1 MSYSLEEKIK
11 WFAILSRLTII
22 TLQLVSN
29 VLIPDHDAGVFQKP
43 FDPNVTTTIPDYI
56 VTKLL
61 AGFSRWDSQYFL
73 HIAEYGYTY
82 ENTVAF
88 FPLFPILIRQITYFV
103 LFIINNVIGS
113 ILPCRDMVS
122 AHSMILL
129 VAVVF
134 NNCLFVKTSLTLYKL
149 SLTVLKD
156 EKLSYIASILYCI
169 NPASIFFSA
178 AYSESLYC
186 FLVFYGLLQIE
197 LKNSI
202 VNYIIVGIS
211 GLARSNGLINIGFI
225 AYKYMKLKAHKNSTF
240 FFNIIFSIGIF
251 LSILPFLIYQ
261 TYCYVKFCIP
271 NTVALPHFIFS
282 HGIENGYVLPGSNSS
297 WCSRTVPFS
306 YSYVQEHYWNVG
318 FLKYFQL
325 KQIPN
330 FVLAFPIVYIVI
342 NGVYRFVRHY
352 KILLIYLGF
361 KDGNVQGELPISTF
375 PYVLHCFALTIFS
388 VFMMHVQ
395 VATRLLCSSSPVVYW
410 FCASRLSPAFKET
423 VERNVLGKLTKK
435 TNGQFYENYSNRKSK
450 WKNCIITET
459 FRGYSLFIKYYFLS
473 YAVIGT
479 VLFSNYLP
487 WT

>member
-1 MSYSLEEKIK
+1 MSYSLEEKIQ
-11 WFAILSRLTII
+11 WFAILSRITII
-22 TLQLVSN
+22 FLQFWSN

-43 FDPNVTTTIPDYI
+43 LDPNVTETKLDRI
-56 VTKLL
+56 VTNVLG
-61 AGFSRWDSQYFL
+61 GFSRWDAQYFL

-82 ENTVAF
+82 ENTLAF
-88 FPLFPILIRQITYFV
+88 FPLFPLLIRQVTYFI
-103 LFIINNVIGS
+103 LFIVNNILGS
-113 ILPCRDMVS
+113 FLPCRDII
-122 AHSMILL
+122 SMHNALLL

-134 NNCLFVKTSLTLYKL
+134 NNSLFVKTSLTLYKL
-149 SLTVLKD
+149 SLHVLKD
-156 EKLSYIASILYCI
+156 EKLSYIAAILFCV

-197 LKNSI
+197 IKNSI
-202 VNYIIVGIS
+202 VNYIVIGMS
-211 GLARSNGLINIGFI
+211 GLTRSNGLINIGFI

-282 HGIENGYVLPGSNSS
+282 HGIENGYVFPGSNSS
-297 WCSRTVPFS
+297 WCRRPVPFA

-318 FLKYFQL
+318 FLKYYQL

-330 FVLAFPIVYIVI
+330 FILALPIVCIVLS
-342 NGVYRFVRHY
+342 GVRRFVGSYRTL
-352 KILLIYLGF
+352 ILYLGF
-361 KDGNVQGELPISTF
+361 IEGNVRGELPLATF
-375 PYVLHCFALTIFS
+375 AYVAHCFALTVFS
-388 VFMMHVQ
+388 VLMIHVQ
-395 VATRLLCSSSPVVYW
+395 VATRLLASSSPVPYW
-410 FCASRLSPAFKET
+410 FCASMLSPAFKET
-423 VERNVLGKLTKK
+423 VERDVLGKLTKK
-435 TNGQFYENYSNRKSK
+435 SNGLFYECYSNRKSK
-450 WKNCIITET
+450 WKTFLLTEN
-459 FRGYSLFIKYYFLS
+459 FEGFSFFIKYYFLS
-473 YAVIGT
+473 YFVVGT